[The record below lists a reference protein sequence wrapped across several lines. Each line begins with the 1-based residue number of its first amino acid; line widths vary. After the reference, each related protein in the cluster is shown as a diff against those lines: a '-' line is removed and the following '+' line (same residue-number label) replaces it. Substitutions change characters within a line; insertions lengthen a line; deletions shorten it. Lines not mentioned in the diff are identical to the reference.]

1 MWNTVYVEYNIC
13 GSQCMWNTIYVEY
26 IIVSCQTYLTF
37 KNKLLKNIRQWYRTR
52 CKTAVLIQR
61 CQISNVNGIGHA
73 ARQLCLYRD
82 AKYPTS
88 MV

>member
-61 CQISNVNGIGHA
+61 CQISWNKAHRKN
-73 ARQLCLYRD
+73 QQD
-82 AKYPTS
+82 AT
-88 MV
+88 V